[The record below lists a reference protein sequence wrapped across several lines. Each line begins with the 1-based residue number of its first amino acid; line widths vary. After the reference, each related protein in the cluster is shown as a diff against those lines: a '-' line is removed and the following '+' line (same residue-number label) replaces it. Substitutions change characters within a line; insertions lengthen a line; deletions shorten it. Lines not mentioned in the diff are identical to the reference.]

1 MPLVLVPE
9 AYRGPTQ
16 GVAAIEVDAETV
28 KDCLTA
34 ADQQH
39 PGFLALILDDAGKQH
54 RFVKLFVNEEQLA
67 ADALDTAIDA
77 GDRLEVLAAIAGG

>member
-16 GVAAIEVDAETV
+16 GVATIEVNAATV

-39 PGFLALILDDAGKQH
+39 PGFLSLILDDAGRQH
-54 RFVKLFVNEEQLA
+54 RFVKLFLNEEQLE
-67 ADALDTAIDA
+67 ADAFDTTLEAD
-77 GDRLEVLAAIAGG
+77 DRLEVLAAIAGG

>member
-16 GVAAIEVDAETV
+16 GVATIEVDAATV

-39 PGFLALILDDAGKQH
+39 PGFLSLILDDAG
-54 RFVKLFVNEEQLA
+54 RPVSIVAARDLVDFLSARIEE
-67 ADALDTAIDA
+67 
-77 GDRLEVLAAIAGG
+77 